1 MQSRL
6 LSLLAEIESAIRAS
20 QPGGDGA
27 SLESS
32 RMVNFHT
39 GLARLTLRAH
49 TATGPEPRGQLQMQ
63 HFNLADGRAC
73 VKIHLT
79 WAGSDSHRTIEIY
92 TLPGL
97 DWRVQVNRVAEAWLD
112 GPVASDGSGSAALA
126 ATG

>member
-6 LSLLAEIESAIRAS
+6 LSLLAEIETAIRANM
-20 QPGGDGA
+20 PDDDGS

-39 GLARLTLRAH
+39 GLARLNLRAR
-49 TATGPEPRGQLQMQ
+49 TALGPEPRGQLQLQ
-63 HFNLADGRAC
+63 HFSLADGRAC

-79 WAGSDSHRTIEIY
+79 WAGSESHRTIEVY

-97 DWRVQVNRVAEAWLD
+97 DWKVQVNRVAEAWLD
-112 GPVASDGSGSAALA
+112 GPVTVNASGGATLA